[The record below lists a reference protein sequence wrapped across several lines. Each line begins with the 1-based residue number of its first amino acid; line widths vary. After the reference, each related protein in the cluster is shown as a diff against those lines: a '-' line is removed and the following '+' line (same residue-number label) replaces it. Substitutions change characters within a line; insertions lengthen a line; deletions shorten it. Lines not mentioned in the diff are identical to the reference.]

1 MLELIVD
8 SCKIVHKLFM
18 RLLLAN
24 HIFFQYPEIRKNKK
38 TAFTREQIGRLEKEF
53 LQDNYLSRPKRCEL
67 AVELN
72 LPENTIK
79 VCTMYVRDRSRYFD
93 QVGHQIPLM
102 HLLEISIFS
111 LNNAIVRP
119 IKNFN
124 GADKNCAHFQKAKYF
139 KNENF

>member
-1 MLELIVD
+1 MRIIVDIFALIIQTSVEAEVSCFYKQNSAQNCTFLKHLAVICFFFIKNYAQILELIVD

-67 AVELN
+67 AVELS

-79 VCTMYVRDRSRYFD
+79 VCKMY
-93 QVGHQIPLM
+93 M
-102 HLLEISIFS
+102 
-111 LNNAIVRP
+111 
-119 IKNFN
+119 
-124 GADKNCAHFQKAKYF
+124 
-139 KNENF
+139 